1 LAELPGAAGCGMMNA
16 GLPHALSRYRAWRQR
31 QRFEVFAFIMSKISG
46 DTYEKRALVHLEHNG
61 LQLVER
67 NVRFRCGEIDL
78 LMRDEAGVLVF
89 VEVRARSSDR
99 FGGAAASIVARKR
112 ERLRRAAR
120 LVLARWRGP
129 LPPCRFD
136 VVAFDA
142 GRCTWLRNA
151 FDGDGLL

>member
-1 LAELPGAAGCGMMNA
+1 
-16 GLPHALSRYRAWRQR
+16 
-31 QRFEVFAFIMSKISG
+31 MSKTSG
-46 DTYEKRALVHLEHNG
+46 DTYERRALTHLEHNG
-61 LQLVER
+61 LELIER

-89 VEVRARSSDR
+89 IEVRARSSAR

-112 ERLRRAAR
+112 ERLRCAAR
-120 LVLARWRGP
+120 LILARWRGP

-142 GRCTWLRNA
+142 GQCTWLRNV